1 MDKYKNVTGTS
12 AKGSRG
18 LNIDDDSHIF
28 IGKGNDDPYF
38 CLEKVLSKLSNLRN
52 NDNLI
57 WTIEQME
64 MATRDA
70 LPLDHARVNSYINSD
85 HAL

>member
-57 WTIEQME
+57 
-64 MATRDA
+64 
-70 LPLDHARVNSYINSD
+70 
-85 HAL
+85 

>member
-12 AKGSRG
+12 AKGSKG

-28 IGKGNDDPYF
+28 IGKGTMTF
-38 CLEKVLSKLSNLRN
+38 SFVWKKFFQGSQMHLRN

-57 WTIEQME
+57 
-64 MATRDA
+64 
-70 LPLDHARVNSYINSD
+70 
-85 HAL
+85 